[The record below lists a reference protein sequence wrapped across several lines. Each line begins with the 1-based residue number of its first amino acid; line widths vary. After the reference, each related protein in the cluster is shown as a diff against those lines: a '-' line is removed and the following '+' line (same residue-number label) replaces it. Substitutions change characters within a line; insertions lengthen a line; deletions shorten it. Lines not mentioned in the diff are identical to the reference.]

1 MGPRPRVDFVR
12 HELPD
17 FVSYPA
23 FHTSPVPIWE
33 NTLPLAS
40 QSPKNSGGPHF
51 SIPIGI
57 PDRESWL
64 LVSRYVFMFKYIY
77 KCVVGQSRWWVL
89 TQGTLKH
96 TEPPPLPGLY
106 TFCGHITG
114 SPSNTRPPPS
124 SSRAPCTGCATR
136 ISLYAPSPSAA
147 PTSFGNARH
156 DKTQT
161 SGGTHPVSSGQIPRR
176 GAVPASASASCG
188 ARGNPARACRAARVA
203 DRKSVV

>member
-1 MGPRPRVDFVR
+1 MDFVR
-12 HELPD
+12 HEMPD

-33 NTLPLAS
+33 ANPPCHAKA
-40 QSPKNSGGPHF
+40 QRAAADGPHF

-64 LVSRYVFMFKYIY
+64 LVSRYVFMFMYIY
-77 KCVVGQSRWWVL
+77 KCEVEQSRWWVL

-96 TEPPPLPGLY
+96 TAPPPLPGLY

-124 SSRAPCTGCATR
+124 SSRAPCTGFLTR
-136 ISLYAPSPSAA
+136 TNRDAPSPSAG
-147 PTSFGNARH
+147 PTGCDNRTH
-156 DKTQT
+156 GRWRRCGDRYPEP
-161 SGGTHPVSSGQIPRR
+161 SG
-176 GAVPASASASCG
+176 
-188 ARGNPARACRAARVA
+188 
-203 DRKSVV
+203 